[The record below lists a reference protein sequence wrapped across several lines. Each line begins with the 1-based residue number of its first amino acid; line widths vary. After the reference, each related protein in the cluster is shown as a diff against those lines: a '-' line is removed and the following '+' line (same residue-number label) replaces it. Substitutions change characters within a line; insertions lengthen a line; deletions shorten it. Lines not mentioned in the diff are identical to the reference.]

1 MKTATGRPGQRPWLH
16 RFRHKRIQKFSRG
29 FGTEQARAY
38 RIVFYKSCQC
48 ADANQVI
55 INQLLRH
62 SDHEN
67 KMGAHSVVAKG
78 NASATTSDPKNDFID
93 QISAGMGKDN
103 AVFDY
108 AGMRPLARENLFEK
122 FLRLIGL
129 PVFSQQLD
137 DLAQCIRRF
146 SGAQSQDH
154 LLFIEKINQRDSH
167 WRQRDLL
174 DYPAKHSYP
183 VNLIAVATEKI
194 PAGSN
199 EEATVSLQRS
209 IYDPG
214 YVNAMSHFYRGEM
227 GRIMVWRQRLD
238 ITTNWAIT
246 SSTAIITIAFTTR
259 EVPHIIFFF
268 NLAIV
273 WAMLWIEARRY
284 RFYDAFRARV
294 RMLEA
299 HFLVPMVM
307 ENREMLHG
315 EWKKL
320 VCEDLILP
328 CFKISKL
335 EAVGRRLKRNYI
347 FIFILIMIAW
357 VTKIFLHASA
367 PIEGPRSFY
376 HALRIGHIPSWLVAF
391 IFIGTLVCVIAI
403 TIYVSR
409 KSTGEI
415 SEFGTHRSLWRI

>member
-1 MKTATGRPGQRPWLH
+1 M
-16 RFRHKRIQKFSRG
+16 
-29 FGTEQARAY
+29 
-38 RIVFYKSCQC
+38 
-48 ADANQVI
+48 
-55 INQLLRH
+55 
-62 SDHEN
+62 
-67 KMGAHSVVAKG
+67 
-78 NASATTSDPKNDFID
+78 
-93 QISAGMGKDN
+93 
-103 AVFDY
+103 
-108 AGMRPLARENLFEK
+108 
-122 FLRLIGL
+122 
-129 PVFSQQLD
+129 
-137 DLAQCIRRF
+137 
-146 SGAQSQDH
+146 
-154 LLFIEKINQRDSH
+154 
-167 WRQRDLL
+167 
-174 DYPAKHSYP
+174 DYPGKPSYP

-194 PAGSN
+194 PS
-199 EEATVSLQRS
+199 ESIDEATVSLQRS

-246 SSTAIITIAFTTR
+246 SSTAIITIAFSTR

-273 WAMLWIEARRY
+273 WVMLWIEARRY

-307 ENREMLHG
+307 ENRQLLQG

-335 EAVGRRLKRNYI
+335 EAVGRRLKRNYV
-347 FIFILIMIAW
+347 FIFILILVAW
-357 VTKIFLHASA
+357 VTKIFLHAPASMDSVPA
-367 PIEGPRSFY
+367 FY
-376 HALRIGHIPSWLVAF
+376 RALRVGHIPSWLVAL
-391 IFIGTLVCVIAI
+391 IFVGTFASVIGI

-409 KSTGEI
+409 KSSGEI

>member
-1 MKTATGRPGQRPWLH
+1 
-16 RFRHKRIQKFSRG
+16 
-29 FGTEQARAY
+29 
-38 RIVFYKSCQC
+38 
-48 ADANQVI
+48 
-55 INQLLRH
+55 
-62 SDHEN
+62 
-67 KMGAHSVVAKG
+67 
-78 NASATTSDPKNDFID
+78 
-93 QISAGMGKDN
+93 
-103 AVFDY
+103 
-108 AGMRPLARENLFEK
+108 
-122 FLRLIGL
+122 
-129 PVFSQQLD
+129 
-137 DLAQCIRRF
+137 
-146 SGAQSQDH
+146 
-154 LLFIEKINQRDSH
+154 
-167 WRQRDLL
+167 
-174 DYPAKHSYP
+174 
-183 VNLIAVATEKI
+183 VATENI
-194 PAGSN
+194 PPGQN
-199 EEATVSLQRS
+199 QETTVSLQRS

-246 SSTAIITIAFTTR
+246 SSTAIITIAFSNR

-307 ENREMLHG
+307 ENRHLLEG

-335 EAVGRRLKRNYI
+335 EAIGRRLKRNYV
-347 FIFILIMIAW
+347 FIFILIMVAW
-357 VTKIFLHASA
+357 VTKIFLHASMA
-367 PIEGPRSFY
+367 MDSPLSFY
-376 HALRIGHIPSWLVAF
+376 RALRVGHIPSWLIAF
-391 IFIGTLVCVIAI
+391 ILVSTSISVIGI
-403 TIYVSR
+403 TVYVS
-409 KSTGEI
+409 KKTSGEI